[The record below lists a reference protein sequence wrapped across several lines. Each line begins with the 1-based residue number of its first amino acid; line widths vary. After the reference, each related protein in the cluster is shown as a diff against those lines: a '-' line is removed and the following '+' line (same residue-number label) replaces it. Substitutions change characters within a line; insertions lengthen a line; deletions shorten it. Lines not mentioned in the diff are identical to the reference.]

1 LFSVNYCTR
10 SRVSSVDANPLCVSR
25 DGRLLMAPV
34 SPNYDEHN
42 DEWHGPSIGVWDLAT
57 GARVMHLKGHS
68 RYQVNDLCLSVDGSR
83 LYSAGD
89 DRTVR
94 VWDLE
99 QGVCEMVLDDH
110 SDPVSAVCESP
121 DGKRI
126 FSAGG
131 TQRKAGGG
139 DSAIRLWDTQQFRL
153 DLKLEGHTGTVC
165 MVRSSPDG
173 TTLMSSSKDCTVRVW
188 DLRQG
193 SCVHVL
199 RCDTKVYGLALSADG
214 TRLAA
219 AGFREALRVWDTASW
234 EPLHAWEETRPPVG
248 AKHVWNVNACFSP
261 DGRRLFAQQSVTWP
275 SGATQS
281 IVRGF
286 DVESGA
292 LALELIEENTGA
304 DMVEGERNAVL
315 TFCFTPDGKR
325 LIGGRAIGDD
335 CPVWELP
342 SADVV

>member
-1 LFSVNYCTR
+1 
-10 SRVSSVDANPLCVSR
+10 
-25 DGRLLMAPV
+25 
-34 SPNYDEHN
+34 
-42 DEWHGPSIGVWDLAT
+42 VWDLAT

-121 DGKRI
+121 DGERI